1 MKLSKNSG
9 WASEVIRKYYYA
21 WKLRYTVKR
30 IWAVGVIAKYHAG
43 WKVRKQY
50 RVQLKKHAAP
60 VIVRF
65 FEAVNVSILLVELP
79 QLTVTHFVGVHVS
92 YSTERQSS
100 ITITAR

>member
-1 MKLSKNSG
+1 MKLSKNAG
-9 WASEVIRKYYYA
+9 WASEIIRKYYYA

-30 IWAVGVIAKYHAG
+30 IWAASVIAKYHAG

-65 FEAVNVSILLVELP
+65 FEAVNVSIPIELDTMYNPYEFYRCTCFLLN
-79 QLTVTHFVGVHVS
+79 
-92 YSTERQSS
+92 
-100 ITITAR
+100 

>member
-1 MKLSKNSG
+1 MKLAMNAG
-9 WASEVIRKYYYA
+9 WASEVIRKYYYG

-30 IWAVGVIAKYHAG
+30 IWAASVIAKYHAG

-65 FEAVNVSILLVELP
+65 FEAVNVSTLFIMP
-79 QLTVTHFVGVHVS
+79 PTV
-92 YSTERQSS
+92 
-100 ITITAR
+100 

>member
-1 MKLSKNSG
+1 MNAG

-30 IWAVGVIAKYHAG
+30 IWAASIIAKYHAG

-50 RVQLKKHAAP
+50 RVQLKKRAAP

-65 FEAVNVSILLVELP
+65 FEAVNVSTY
-79 QLTVTHFVGVHVS
+79 QCQFTVMQSFVGVHVF

-100 ITITAR
+100 ITVTA